1 MQVNTNLQPI
11 LGYFLSSNLSLQNRD
26 IPSFLENL
34 QKAVSSI
41 ELFPCKVRRSSSRF
55 STVKA
60 PPSFFVFML
69 NCITEDLREAL
80 NNGGSSANASP
91 APLIHAL
98 KEALHD
104 ARILLMYAESSFPEV
119 VQAHQQ
125 HNKESG
131 VRKLSSDKNKST
143 ERSSKKHK
151 EIWEEG

>member
-41 ELFPCKVRRSSSRF
+41 ELLPCKVRRSSSRF

-60 PPSFFVFML
+60 PPYFFVFML

-80 NNGGSSANASP
+80 NKGGSGANVSP
-91 APLIHAL
+91 APLIHTL

-104 ARILLMYAESSFPEV
+104 ARILLMYAESSFPEFM
-119 VQAHQQ
+119 QTHQQ
-125 HNKESG
+125 HSKERG
-131 VRKLSSDKNKST
+131 ARKLSSSKNKPPKLSL
-143 ERSSKKHK
+143 KKHK
-151 EIWEEG
+151 ET